1 MTAIDQPRPGRRTA
15 AIAGAGL
22 TEVGKV
28 YGRTSQSLAA
38 EAVRLALADAGLT
51 LSDVDGLLV
60 NAGTSPGLDLTLAR
74 HLGLRDL
81 RVLCEVNAFGASA
94 GVMVAQAASAVL
106 AGTAQ
111 VVVSVF
117 ADAPRQPGGSSGAAY
132 RQSAKQARGFRSA
145 ETAAG
150 FTSVNHRYALAA
162 SRYMD
167 HYRVPQDHL
176 GAVAVSQR
184 AWAVDNPVAQLR
196 TPLTLEDYHR
206 SRWIVE
212 PLHLLDCCLVSNGGA
227 AIVVTTPER
236 AADLAQPPVR
246 VLGWGQAH
254 PGAVLERD
262 SDFGLVT
269 GAAASGSA
277 ALNMAGL
284 TPGDIGVREIYD
296 YYTYTVL
303 VTLEDYGFCAKGEG
317 GELAASGALAPGGT
331 LPTNTGGGQLSA
343 FYLWGMTPLIEA
355 VAQVRGQAGARQVP
369 RHDTAIV
376 SGNGG
381 VLDHH
386 ATLVLGAAR

>member
-1 MTAIDQPRPGRRTA
+1 MRRTA
-15 AIAGAGL
+15 AIVGAGL
-22 TEVGKV
+22 TEVGKI
-28 YGRTSQSLAA
+28 YGRTTQSFAA
-38 EAVRLALADAGLT
+38 EAVRLALADAGLS
-51 LSDVDGLLV
+51 LSNVDGLLINV
-60 NAGTSPGLDLTLAR
+60 GTSSGLDLTLAR

-81 RVLCEVNAFGASA
+81 RMLSEVNAFGASA
-94 GVMVAQAASAVL
+94 GVMVAQAATAVL
-106 AGTAQ
+106 AGTAE

-132 RQSAKQARGFRSA
+132 RQSSLQARGFRSA

-162 SRYMD
+162 SRYLN
-167 HYRVPQDHL
+167 HYGVPQDHL

-184 AWAVDNPVAQLR
+184 AWAVDNPVAQIR

-227 AIVVTTPER
+227 AVVVTTSER

-254 PGAVLERD
+254 QGYVLERG

-284 TPGDIGVREIYD
+284 TPGDIDVREIYD
-296 YYTYTVL
+296 CYTYTVL
-303 VTLEDYGFCAKGEG
+303 VTLEDYGFCGKGEG
-317 GELAASGALAPGGT
+317 GELAASGALAPGGA

-343 FYLWGMTPLIEA
+343 FYLWGMTPLVEA
-355 VAQVRGQAGARQVP
+355 VGQVRGQAGARQVP

-386 ATLVLGAAR
+386 ATLVLGAA

>member
-1 MTAIDQPRPGRRTA
+1 
-15 AIAGAGL
+15 
-22 TEVGKV
+22 V
-28 YGRTSQSLAA
+28 
-38 EAVRLALADAGLT
+38 
-51 LSDVDGLLV
+51 LS
-60 NAGTSPGLDLTLAR
+60 
-74 HLGLRDL
+74 
-81 RVLCEVNAFGASA
+81 EVNAFGASA
-94 GVMVAQAASAVL
+94 GIMVAQAATAVL
-106 AGTAQ
+106 SGTAE
-111 VVVSVF
+111 VVVCVF

-132 RQSAKQARGFRSA
+132 RASSLQATGFRSA

-162 SRYMD
+162 SRYLN

-184 AWAVDNPVAQLR
+184 AWALDNPVAQMR
-196 TPLTLEDYHR
+196 TPLTLDEYRR

-227 AIVVTTPER
+227 AVVVTTPER
-236 AADLAQPPVR
+236 AAGLAHPPVR

-254 PGAVLERD
+254 PGYILERG

-269 GAAASGSA
+269 GAASSGPA
-277 ALNMAGL
+277 ALKMAGL
-284 TPGDIGVREIYD
+284 TPADIDLREIYD
-296 YYTYTVL
+296 CYTYTVL
-303 VTLEDYGFCAKGEG
+303 VTLEDYGFCGKGEA

-355 VAQVRGQAGARQVP
+355 VTQVRGHAGARQVP
-369 RHDTAIV
+369 RHETAIV

-381 VLDHH
+381 ILDHH
-386 ATLVLGAAR
+386 ATLVLGGA

>member
-1 MTAIDQPRPGRRTA
+1 MQRTA

-28 YGRTSQSLAA
+28 YGRSARSFAA
-38 EAVRLALADAGLT
+38 EAVRLAVADAGLT
-51 LSDVDGLLV
+51 LADVDGLLI
-60 NAGTSPGLDLTLAR
+60 NAGKASGVDLTLAR
-74 HLGLRDL
+74 RLGLRDL
-81 RVLCEVNAFGASA
+81 RVLSEVNAFGASA
-94 GVMVAQAASAVL
+94 GIMVAQAATAVL
-106 AGTAQ
+106 SGTAE
-111 VVVSVF
+111 VVVCVF

-132 RQSAKQARGFRSA
+132 RASSLQATGFRSA

-162 SRYMD
+162 SRYLN

-184 AWAVDNPVAQLR
+184 AWALDNPVAQMR
-196 TPLTLEDYHR
+196 TPLTLDEYRR

-227 AIVVTTPER
+227 AVVVTTPER
-236 AADLAQPPVR
+236 AAGLAHPPVR

-254 PGAVLERD
+254 PGYILERG

-269 GAAASGSA
+269 GAASSGPA
-277 ALNMAGL
+277 ALKMAGL
-284 TPGDIGVREIYD
+284 TPADIDLREIYD
-296 YYTYTVL
+296 CYTYTVL
-303 VTLEDYGFCAKGEG
+303 VTLEDYGFCGKGEA

-355 VAQVRGQAGARQVP
+355 VTQVRGHAGARQVP
-369 RHDTAIV
+369 RHETAIV

-381 VLDHH
+381 ILDHH
-386 ATLVLGAAR
+386 ATLVLGGA